1 MDLSDSPAEAA
12 FRAEARAWLECHA
25 PAATSSRWDTRPIA
39 DRVAEARAWQR
50 QLYDGGWAGITWP
63 VEYGGRGGTSWQAT
77 IFQEEEAKVV
87 SLLKPFNPALGD
99 AGPQIM
105 THGTAQQKGD
115 HLLPILRGEQ
125 VWCHLLSEP
134 NAGSDLASVE
144 TQAIR
149 DGDHF
154 VIRGQKVWT
163 SYAHFADYGLLL
175 ARTNPNVAK
184 HRGLSYLIVD
194 MRSPGIT
201 VRPIVEITGHSHFN
215 EVFFDD
221 VHVPGANLIGKIDEG
236 WTVTRNTM
244 VNERAYVAAGVA
256 TSLSFPRL
264 LALARTQG
272 AAADAS
278 TRQALARC
286 FTRQELL
293 RFVRYR
299 LQTALSTSRPLGSE
313 AAVLKLAGSLH
324 SIATTNDATLV
335 LGAAATVL
343 PGDWQMQFLG
353 SPAGTIGGGTDNMQ
367 RNMIAERILGLPREP
382 RGDADRG
389 RS

>member
-1 MDLSDSPAEAA
+1 MDLNDSPAEAT
-12 FRAEARAWLECHA
+12 FRAEARAWLEANA
-25 PAATSSRWDTRPIA
+25 PTTTSSRWDTRPLA

-50 QLYDGGWAGITWP
+50 RLYDGGWAGITWP
-63 VEYGGRGGTSWQAT
+63 VEFGGRGGTSWQAT
-77 IFQEEEAKVV
+77 LFHEEEAKLV
-87 SLLKPFNPALGD
+87 SVLKPFNPALGD

-105 THGTAQQKGD
+105 THGTARQRAA

-144 TQAIR
+144 TRATR
-149 DGDHF
+149 DGDDF
-154 VIRGQKVWT
+154 VVEGQKVWT
-163 SYAHFADYGLLL
+163 SYAHYADYGLLL
-175 ARTNPNVAK
+175 ARTNPEAPK
-184 HRGLSYLIVD
+184 HKGLSYLIVD

-215 EVFFDD
+215 EVFFDA
-221 VHVPGANLIGKIDEG
+221 VRVRVVNLIGKVDEG

-244 VNERAYVAAGVA
+244 VNERAYVAADVA
-256 TSLSFPRL
+256 SAPNFPRL
-264 LALARTQG
+264 LELARKCG
-272 AAADAS
+272 VADDGP
-278 TRQALARC
+278 TRQRLAAC

-299 LQTALSTSRPLGSE
+299 LQTALSKSHAIGSE

-324 SIATTNDATLV
+324 SIATANDATVV
-335 LGAAATVL
+335 LGAAATIL

-382 RGDADRG
+382 AVA
-389 RS
+389 RSAS